1 MANIVYANPFGSYVE
16 GQSRGLED
24 AIHAGNAARQ
34 FRDSDVN
41 ADFMKWYAPLRRQEA
56 TTEAGKSSLAL
67 NEGLLQN
74 AARLT
79 ALGEGGRQNFNSTL
93 QNIYG
98 PNIQAEAND
107 PVQFQRIAGESS
119 GVTPYGVYDPLF
131 AGVGHYGYSKRE
143 ILSPQEFEQQMELR
157 HGPGWQNG
165 PAAGGQQA
173 PAFDSFGAATGHIP
187 GFGAPSPNT
196 QPSPTMPPQQGINLN
211 APPQQHA
218 PQMQQPKSIWA
229 DEYNPAPAN
238 GGGINL
244 GHTNPRINSVTGG
257 F

>member
-1 MANIVYANPFGSYVE
+1 MANITYANPFGSYVE

-24 AIHAGNAARQ
+24 AVRAGTAARQ

-98 PNIQAEAND
+98 PNMQAEARD
-107 PVQFQRIAGESS
+107 PVQFQRIAEKVVVLRPMAYTTRCLRVL
-119 GVTPYGVYDPLF
+119 VTMGT
-131 AGVGHYGYSKRE
+131 
-143 ILSPQEFEQQMELR
+143 LSV
-157 HGPGWQNG
+157 
-165 PAAGGQQA
+165 
-173 PAFDSFGAATGHIP
+173 
-187 GFGAPSPNT
+187 
-196 QPSPTMPPQQGINLN
+196 
-211 APPQQHA
+211 
-218 PQMQQPKSIWA
+218 
-229 DEYNPAPAN
+229 
-238 GGGINL
+238 
-244 GHTNPRINSVTGG
+244 RI
-257 F
+257 